1 MPATFGQ
8 VVIGPPGSG
17 KSTYCN
23 GLQQFYNA
31 IGRSCC
37 IINLDPAND
46 RLPYSTLN
54 SLDIRDYLTI
64 EEIMEE
70 QQLGPNGGL
79 IYCLES
85 MEESLDIF
93 YLKIQDILKENENTY
108 LIFDCP
114 GQIELFTSNGT
125 LFKIFQKLSKRFDLR
140 LCVVNLV
147 DSIYLTS
154 PSKYISILLLSLR
167 SMMMMDLPQ
176 INVISKIDM
185 LANYGNKEDL
195 LPFRLD
201 YYTEVQQL
209 EYLQPLIEIESEN
222 TGYKYTAKKLSKLT
236 QHLSEIIEDYNL
248 VTFEVLSI
256 DDKNSMVSLQ
266 TLIDKANGYIF
277 GVSEIGGDT
286 IWSELT
292 RQGIMNELNMIDIQE
307 RWIDNKDE
315 YDKEEERKRQEAIK
329 QKELLDKEVNIQEN
343 NVDGNED
350 GEWER
355 VMKDWENATGKVANT
370 DQPLDK

>member
-307 RWIDNKDE
+307 RWIDNKEE

-350 GEWER
+350 DEWER

>member
-154 PSKYISILLLSLR
+154 PNKYISILLLSLR

-307 RWIDNKDE
+307 RWIDNKEE